1 MLKTYN
7 DTLYTIKGYSHECVN
22 RENRPGGGVS
32 LYIIN
37 NLTYRIRN
45 DLSMD
50 LIDIDILFIEIPK
63 TNLNINTNVLIGV
76 CYRPQHVSA
85 TDLIEKLDQI
95 LQKLQRE
102 NQLFIFVETSTLT
115 H

>member
-1 MLKTYN
+1 MNVSIGKTAL
-7 DTLYTIKGYSHECVN
+7 D
-22 RENRPGGGVS
+22 GGVS

-76 CYRPQHVSA
+76 CYRPPTCLSYRLH
-85 TDLIEKLDQI
+85 
-95 LQKLQRE
+95 
-102 NQLFIFVETSTLT
+102 
-115 H
+115 